1 VTSLR
6 LNDKADAVKYFREYR
21 EKLSAS
27 SWSPTAE
34 ASAELGTALL
44 EAELWQEAVTEL
56 SGSLASQ
63 PRNSETIVRLA
74 RAYLGLKDLP
84 AAGRT
89 LESAVARGVD
99 PAPVY
104 ALLASVYE
112 QSGHIENAIPAMRLA
127 IDRDP
132 QSERYRFS
140 YGLLL
145 TNAFAPDAAVIR
157 LKEALETFPQSP
169 RLWLGLGIAHFK
181 AGKNDEAAKA
191 LTRAIELDPKFA
203 PPFAYLGMTYVE
215 IGQYDQAVKSYEQAL
230 TNDPKLGVVHY
241 LIADAL
247 QKQNTAEANA
257 GTIERHLFRAVELE
271 PSFAPARL
279 SLGKHYLRN
288 NRLTDAVEQLD
299 RVIKLDPN
307 LAEGYYQI
315 ARAYT
320 KLKRQAEA
328 QTAMATFKRLSESQ
342 KEQGLQERKEI
353 VRKLSDVVF

>member
-1 VTSLR
+1 
-6 LNDKADAVKYFREYR
+6 
-21 EKLSAS
+21 
-27 SWSPTAE
+27 
-34 ASAELGTALL
+34 
-44 EAELWQEAVTEL
+44 
-56 SGSLASQ
+56 
-63 PRNSETIVRLA
+63 
-74 RAYLGLKDLP
+74 
-84 AAGRT
+84 
-89 LESAVARGVD
+89 
-99 PAPVY
+99 
-104 ALLASVYE
+104 
-112 QSGHIENAIPAMRLA
+112 
-127 IDRDP
+127 
-132 QSERYRFS
+132 
-140 YGLLL
+140 
-145 TNAFAPDAAVIR
+145 
-157 LKEALETFPQSP
+157 
-169 RLWLGLGIAHFK
+169 
-181 AGKNDEAAKA
+181 
-191 LTRAIELDPKFA
+191 
-203 PPFAYLGMTYVE
+203 MTYVE

-307 LAEGYYQI
+307 LAEAYYQI